1 MARPLRT
8 EYAGA
13 IYHVTCRGNE
23 RKKIFRDNSDRK
35 SFLEILTVSHEIYN
49 VEAFSYVLMENHF
62 HILLKTPLGNLGEF
76 MRHFNISYT
85 GCFNRRYKRSGHLYQ
100 GRYKSMLI
108 DSETYL
114 SMTSRYIHLNP
125 VRTKLMCKKSGKEK
139 LEYLIKYAWS
149 SFPGFI
155 NKGKMEGLINYE
167 PVLSDYGGVNSEGRK
182 EYKKQIYSDITDG
195 LELKDKV
202 LEGYVLGSE
211 KFVEWLKKN
220 ILKKGHDRKCPTLG
234 KLQKYRARE
243 DIINAIEKE
252 TGCSISTIKEER
264 GVIRQIAMDLLYRL
278 GGLKGRE
285 IGNIFD
291 IDYSTVSVSR
301 KRLRNK
307 IQKDHDLKRLLS
319 RIEAKLSK
327 LKN

>member
-1 MARPLRT
+1 M
-8 EYAGA
+8 
-13 IYHVTCRGNE
+13 
-23 RKKIFRDNSDRK
+23 
-35 SFLEILTVSHEIYN
+35 
-49 VEAFSYVLMENHF
+49 
-62 HILLKTPLGNLGEF
+62 LKTALGNLGEF

-85 GCFNRRYKRSGHLYQ
+85 SYFNRRHKRSGHLYQ

-108 DSETYL
+108 DSEKYL
-114 SMTSRYIHLNP
+114 SMVSRYIHLNP
-125 VRTKLMCKKSGKEK
+125 IRTKVMSKKSGKEK
-139 LEYLIKYAWS
+139 LGFLIKYKWS
-149 SFPGFI
+149 SFAGFI
-155 NKGKMEGLINYE
+155 IKKEMEELINYE
-167 PVLSDYGGVNSEGRK
+167 PVLLDYGGVNQGGRK

-195 LELKDKV
+195 LELKDKI
-202 LEGYVLGSE
+202 LERYVVGGE

-220 ILKKGHDRKCPTLG
+220 ILKKKRDRECPTLG

-252 TGCSISTIKEER
+252 TGCSIATIKEKR
-264 GVIRQIAMDLLYRL
+264 GIVRQIAMYLLYRL
-278 GGLKGRE
+278 GGLKGQE
-285 IGNIFD
+285 IGNMFD

-307 IQKDHDLKRLLS
+307 IQKDHGLKRLLS

>member
-1 MARPLRT
+1 MARPLRI
-8 EYAGA
+8 EYPGA

-23 RKKIFRDNSDRK
+23 RREIFRDNSDRK
-35 SFLEILTVSHEIYN
+35 RFLEILAISQEIYN
-49 VEAFSYVLMENHF
+49 VETFSYVLMDNHF
-62 HILLKTPLGNLGEF
+62 HIMLKTALSNLGEF

-85 GCFNRRYKRSGHLYQ
+85 SYYNRRHERIGHLYQ
-100 GRYKSMLI
+100 GRYKSILI
-108 DSETYL
+108 ESEKYL
-114 SMTSRYIHLNP
+114 SMVSRYIHLNP
-125 VRTKLMCKKSGKEK
+125 VRTKVMNNKAGKEK
-139 LEYLIKYAWS
+139 LGYLMKYKWS

-155 NKGKMEGLINYE
+155 NKREMEELINYK
-167 PVLSDYGGVNSEGRK
+167 PVLLDYGGVNPGGRK

-195 LELKDKV
+195 LELKDKI
-202 LEGYVLGSE
+202 LEQHVLGSE
-211 KFVEWLKKN
+211 KFVEWL
-220 ILKKGHDRKCPTLG
+220 LKHVLKRKRDRECSTLG

-252 TGCSISTIKEER
+252 TGCSITTIKEER
-264 GVIRQIAMDLLYRL
+264 GVARQITMDLLYRL

-307 IQKDHDLKRLLS
+307 IQKDKSLKRLLS
-319 RIEAKLSK
+319 RIEENLSN